1 MDHNGGLGRGTA
13 TGRAELGQDDEG
25 GGNPPA
31 PESVVADTARRSRSR
46 QVRLAALL
54 LLLVVVVAATVR
66 VVVATGPPTWDELRE
81 RAGLTNRDRLVIG
94 VKDDQPGVAQKLEN
108 GAFEGFDIEIAYMI
122 AEDLGF
128 DAPEVTL
135 LAIESEDRARRQA
148 RDAGGSFVTVDLVV
162 ASYSITEQRQG
173 QGVVFSFPYLE
184 TEQSVVTLAS
194 DSRKVASLRDLDR
207 AKVCTLGTSTS
218 ERRLRDAGAS
228 PIGRNR
234 ISECIQALYDRQVDA
249 VTTDAAILAGFV
261 GPRPP
266 GELPPAVKLRG
277 RQELQH
283 WDIGEEAA
291 EKWGVNT
298 GPNPAMRDLVNLS
311 LQQSAEGPDGY
322 RWKAAF
328 DRYLASE
335 QQYSNLQ
342 QVAVG
347 RQPEPE
353 EKVEVRQWPWE
364 RWALPSPSRPRS
376 GAPTVARAPSRRNR
390 RSSGC

>member
-1 MDHNGGLGRGTA
+1 M
-13 TGRAELGQDDEG
+13 GQDDETSS
-25 GGNPPA
+25 NPPVSGSAA
-31 PESVVADTARRSRSR
+31 PARASRSR
-46 QVRLAALL
+46 QLRLAALL
-54 LLLVVVVAATVR
+54 LLLVVVVTATVR
-66 VVVATGPPTWDELRE
+66 VIVASGPPTWDELRE
-81 RAGLTNRDRLVIG
+81 RAGLTNRDRLIIG

-108 GAFEGFDIEIAYMI
+108 GAFEGFDIDIAYMI
-122 AEDLGF
+122 AQDLGF

-135 LAIESEDRARRQA
+135 LSIESEDRARRQA
-148 RDAGGSFVTVDLVV
+148 RDANGSFVTVDLVI
-162 ASYSITEQRQG
+162 ASYSITEQRRE

-184 TEQSVVTLAS
+184 TEQSVLTLAS
-194 DSRKVASLRDLDR
+194 DPRQVASLRDLDK

-218 ERRLRDAGAS
+218 EQRLREAGAS

-234 ISECIQALYDRQVDA
+234 IGQCVQALYDGEVDA

-266 GELPPAVKLRG
+266 GELPPATKLLR
-277 RQELQH
+277 RKELRH
-283 WDIGEEAA
+283 WDIGAEAA

-311 LQQSAEGPDGY
+311 LYQSAKGPDGD

-335 QQYSNLQ
+335 QQYSNPQ

-353 EKVEVRQWPWE
+353 ETVEVRQWPWE

-376 GAPTVARAPSRRNR
+376 GGPTVVRARSRRDR

>member
-1 MDHNGGLGRGTA
+1 MRRAPQWRARAGGDRE
-13 TGRAELGQDDEG
+13 AELGQDKETGSDSPGLPAVAAAG
-25 GGNPPA
+25 G
-31 PESVVADTARRSRSR
+31 VSRSR
-46 QVRLAALL
+46 QVRLAVLL
-54 LLLVVVVAATVR
+54 LLLVVVAVAAVR
-66 VVVATGPPTWDELRE
+66 VIVASGPPTWDELRE
-81 RAGLTNRDRLVIG
+81 RAGLTNRDRLLIG

-108 GAFEGFDIEIAYMI
+108 GAFEGFDIDIAYMI

-135 LAIESEDRARRQA
+135 LPIESEDRARRQA
-148 RDAGGSFVTVDLVV
+148 RDTDGSFVTVDLVI
-162 ASYSITEQRQG
+162 ASYSITEERRD

-184 TEQSVVTLAS
+184 TEQSVLTRAS
-194 DSRKVASLRDLDR
+194 DRRQVASLRDLDR

-218 ERRLRDAGAS
+218 EQRLREAGAN

-234 ISECIQALYDRQVDA
+234 ISQCVQALYDGEVDA

-266 GELPPAVKLRG
+266 GELPPATKLLR
-277 RQELQH
+277 RTELRH
-283 WDIGEEAA
+283 WDIGADAA

-311 LQQSAEGPDGY
+311 LYQSAKGPDGD

-335 QQYSNLQ
+335 QQYSNPQ

-347 RQPEPE
+347 RQPEPD

-364 RWALPSPSRPRS
+364 RWALPSPSRPPS
-376 GAPTVARAPSRRNR
+376 GVRTAARARSRRNR

>member
-1 MDHNGGLGRGTA
+1 MKGSHRQTA
-13 TGRAELGQDDEG
+13 TGRAELDRDDETSST
-25 GGNPPA
+25 PPA
-31 PESVVADTARRSRSR
+31 PAAPARASRSR
-46 QVRLAALL
+46 QLRLAALL

-66 VVVATGPPTWDELRE
+66 VIVATGPPTWDELRE
-81 RAGLTNRDRLVIG
+81 RAGLTNRDRLIIG

-108 GAFEGFDIEIAYMI
+108 GAFEGFDIDIAYMI

-135 LAIESEDRARRQA
+135 LSIESEDRARRQA
-148 RDAGGSFVTVDLVV
+148 RDADGSFVTVDLVV
-162 ASYSITEQRQG
+162 ASYSITEQRRD
-173 QGVVFSFPYLE
+173 QGVTFSFPYLE
-184 TEQSVVTLAS
+184 TEQSVLTLAS
-194 DSRKVASLRDLDR
+194 DPRQVASLRDLER

-218 ERRLRDAGAS
+218 EQRLREAGAN

-234 ISECIQALYDRQVDA
+234 ISQCIQALYDGEVDA

-266 GELPPAVKLRG
+266 GELPPATKLLRPK
-277 RQELQH
+277 ELRH
-283 WDIGEEAA
+283 WDIGAESA

-298 GPNPAMRDLVNLS
+298 GPVPEMRDLVNLS
-311 LQQSAEGPDGY
+311 LQQSAKGPDGD

-335 QQYSNLQ
+335 QQYSNPQ

-353 EKVEVRQWPWE
+353 ETVEVRQWPWE
-364 RWALPSPSRPRS
+364 RWALPSPGRPRS
-376 GAPTVARAPSRRNR
+376 GVPSAARAPSRRNR